1 MNTLLLIF
9 INFSIL
15 VVAYLISMVSLN
27 EYAKK
32 YNMSLK
38 FLSNMDYDLSLFAY
52 LNNLQVALDG
62 INKAVMGCASI
73 TVLVLILMRIGCG
86 LSTNDALFITVIPN
100 LAVVGIS
107 NTVFVIDG
115 KHNIYK
121 IHKKLHKQ
129 PIKF

>member
-15 VVAYLISMVSLN
+15 ATAYVVSMVILN

-38 FLSNMDYDLSLFAY
+38 FLSNMDYDLSLFAN

-62 INKAVMGCASI
+62 INKAVMGFASI
-73 TVLVLILMRIGCG
+73 TILVLILMRIGCG

-100 LAVVGIS
+100 LVVVGIL
-107 NTVFVIDG
+107 NTVFTIDG